1 MDNLTRKIN
10 KYIQFSES
18 LNKKPEESDTTVKDT
33 AKDSLGAEGIKLPSD
48 NVEIKS
54 PDDTPLD
61 KGLETCV
68 LAESDTT
75 AKKV

>member
-1 MDNLTRKIN
+1 MNNLEKKIN
-10 KYIQFSES
+10 RYIQFSANLGKGE
-18 LNKKPEESDTTVKDT
+18 NDTTVKDT
-33 AKDSLGAEGIKLPSD
+33 ADDSLGAEGIKLPND